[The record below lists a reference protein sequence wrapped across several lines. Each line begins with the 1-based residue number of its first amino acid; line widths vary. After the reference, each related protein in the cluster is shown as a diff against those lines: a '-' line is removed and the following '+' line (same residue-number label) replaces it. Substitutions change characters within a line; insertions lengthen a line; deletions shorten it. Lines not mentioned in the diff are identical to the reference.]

1 MNEEELLKRS
11 AAERDRIFSCYDRG
25 REGTQIDPWEDPAY
39 EVYHTTDRYGFIQY
53 AHAFRFSK
61 LDVHDINVYID
72 NLKSSSHLQR

>member
-25 REGTQIDPWEDPAY
+25 REGAEIDPWEDPGY

-53 AHAFRFSK
+53 AYVFRIFNII
-61 LDVHDINVYID
+61 VHKVYFHI
-72 NLKSSSHLQR
+72 

>member
-25 REGTQIDPWEDPAY
+25 REGAEIDPWEDPGY

-53 AHAFRFSK
+53 VLHLHSKFRNCFQWR
-61 LDVHDINVYID
+61 L
-72 NLKSSSHLQR
+72 SHVMLHLMI